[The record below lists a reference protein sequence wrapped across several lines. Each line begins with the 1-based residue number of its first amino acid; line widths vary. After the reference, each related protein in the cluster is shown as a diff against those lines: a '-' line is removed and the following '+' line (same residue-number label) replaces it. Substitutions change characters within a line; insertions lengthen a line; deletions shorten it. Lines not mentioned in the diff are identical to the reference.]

1 MKEIVHEIKTGWQA
15 TSMLTILRWR
25 MLRSTRMRVITIIGA
40 LMLLL
45 SVITTIN
52 MGYAAQVAAQ
62 TADTRQ
68 GDFAR
73 IWATILST
81 GEVMNIGAIAIGGAL
96 LTAIFAPLLGAST
109 IPLAPTEDLY
119 GIRPARLHRYFDSLL
134 INSISGL
141 GVLQLLVL
149 TSVASLLTMDGVRAP
164 GIFYSWSLWVLFIF
178 FMTTLGW
185 SLEWV
190 FRRFGRQ
197 MKKYLLVSFIL
208 ILGIALLIDPNHG
221 STLFGAS
228 RLYTDTVRQSI
239 NGWTTLTT
247 IAIVLTLTAAIIML
261 MLGIQATRKAL
272 LLPPQ
277 AKPMKDFRKY
287 RELGKNSYKI
297 LLSMVFRILTR
308 TSEVRKP
315 LTGLILSG
323 FVVMLF
329 LPLDSVAQFSIIAA
343 IPLTLSLA
351 WGTNVYG
358 LIGTGM
364 VWLESMP
371 KVLKKLPLVLF
382 FLQFIASIILFA
394 TLLGISFLTRNA
406 TPEQG
411 LNLMLGGIVA
421 SFSSAAIS
429 LYLATS
435 NPHRARLSGSGDSI
449 IPPVTAIYYMLI
461 LLFAGPVP
469 VSLVLALTD
478 LTLQGIIILA
488 VIGLALFFLLR
499 TFLIWRNRNKRAQLI
514 AMTSAA

>member
-1 MKEIVHEIKTGWQA
+1 MKEILHEVKTGWQA
-15 TSMLTILRWR
+15 TRMLTILRWR
-25 MLRSTRMRVITIIGA
+25 MLRSTRMRVITVIGA
-40 LMLLL
+40 LMLFL
-45 SVITTIN
+45 SIMTTIN

-81 GEVMNIGAIAIGGAL
+81 GEVMNIGAVAVGGAL
-96 LTAIFAPLLGAST
+96 LTAILAPLLGAST
-109 IPLAPTEDLY
+109 VPLAPTEDLY
-119 GIRPARLHRYFDSLL
+119 GIRPARIHRYFDSLL

-149 TSVASLLTMDGVRAP
+149 TSVASLLTMDGLRAP

-185 SLEWV
+185 LLEWV

-197 MKKYLLVSFIL
+197 MKKYLLISFVI
-208 ILGIALLIDPNHG
+208 IVGFSLLIDPNHG

-228 RLYTDTVRQSI
+228 NLYTDTIRQSI
-239 NGWTTLTT
+239 DGWTTLTT
-247 IAIVLTLTAAIIML
+247 IAIFVNLTVAFAML
-261 MLGIQATRKAL
+261 ILGIQSTRKAL

-287 RELGKNSYKI
+287 KTLGKNSYKI
-297 LLSMVFRILTR
+297 LLSMVFRILNR
-308 TSEVRKP
+308 TAEVRKP

-351 WGTNVYG
+351 WGTNIYG

-364 VWLESMP
+364 IWLESNP
-371 KVLKKLPLVLF
+371 KLLNKLPLVVF
-382 FLQFIASIILFA
+382 FLQFISSVVLFA
-394 TLLGISFLTRNA
+394 SLLVVSFLTKNA

-411 LNLMLGGIVA
+411 FTLMVGGIIA
-421 SFSSAAIS
+421 SFSAASIS

-469 VSLVLALTD
+469 VSLVLTLTD
-478 LTLQGIIILA
+478 FTLQSVIMLA

-499 TFLIWRNRNKRAQLI
+499 TFLIWKNRNKRAQLI